1 MCTSVLTQIDARTK
15 LLLTLLGAITTVAFS
30 SLAAQLVLFVMSLL
44 MTLLIK
50 RVTLVLVLYG
60 LMAIMMGLAI
70 GCTAIITLFIPALG
84 EMTVQ
89 NLLIPFLRGLTMM
102 NLVMGLALSTKIEN
116 IMAAL
121 SQLRLPFV
129 ITLPSTVMIRF
140 IPTFAHDVSQVW
152 ETLKIRGWQLNFKM
166 LCFHPLLCARLIFTP
181 ILFRAL
187 KSSEALGVAA
197 ELKGLDR
204 GLGQHAAKAFSSD
217 QGFTHKDWLA
227 FTLCLGTVTVALLA
241 EIYLGDW
248 GINPGSPRLP

>member
-1 MCTSVLTQIDARTK
+1 MNTSVLTLIDARTK

-30 SLAAQLVLFVMSLL
+30 SLAAQLVLFAMSFI
-44 MTLLIK
+44 MALLIK
-50 RVTLVLVLYG
+50 RASLVLILYL
-60 LMAIMMGLAI
+60 LMALMMGLAI
-70 GCTAIITLFIPALG
+70 GCTLIIPALG
-84 EMTVQ
+84 EMTIQ

-121 SQLRLPFV
+121 AQLRLPFV

-140 IPTFAHDVSQVW
+140 IPTFAHDVSQIW

-166 LCFHPLLCARLIFTP
+166 LSTHPFLCARLIFTP

-197 ELKGLDR
+197 ELKGLDK
-204 GLGQHAAKAFSSD
+204 GLGSHATHAFCSERKLSER
-217 QGFTHKDWLA
+217 DWIAMSVGVLTVLLA
-227 FTLCLGTVTVALLA
+227 LIA
-241 EIYLGDW
+241 EIYLGSW
-248 GINPGSPRLP
+248 GIDPTAVRMP

>member
-1 MCTSVLTQIDARTK
+1 MNTSILTQIDARTK

-30 SLAAQLVLFVMSLL
+30 SLAAQLVLFAMSLVMAL
-44 MTLLIK
+44 MIK
-50 RVTLVLVLYG
+50 RISLILILYL
-60 LMAIMMGLAI
+60 LMALMMGLAI
-70 GCTAIITLFIPALG
+70 GCTLVITFFIPALG

-204 GLGQHAAKAFSSD
+204 GLGQHEANAFSSEQTFD
-217 QGFTHKDWLA
+217 KKDWLA
-227 FTLCLGTVTVALLA
+227 LGLSVCTLILALMA

-248 GINPGSPRLP
+248 GFNPNVPRMP

>member
-1 MCTSVLTQIDARTK
+1 MNTSILTQIDARTK

-30 SLAAQLVLFVMSLL
+30 SLAAQLVLFAMSLIMAL
-44 MTLLIK
+44 MIK
-50 RVTLVLVLYG
+50 RISLILILYL
-60 LMAIMMGLAI
+60 LMALMMGLAI
-70 GCTAIITLFIPALG
+70 GCTLVITFFIPALG

-166 LCFHPLLCARLIFTP
+166 LCLHPLLCARLIFTP

-204 GLGQHAAKAFSSD
+204 GLGQHAARAFSSEQTFD
-217 QGFTHKDWLA
+217 KKDWLA
-227 FTLCLGTVTVALLA
+227 LGLSVCTLILALMA

-248 GINPGSPRLP
+248 DFNPNVPRMP

>member
-1 MCTSVLTQIDARTK
+1 MNTSILTQIDARTK
-15 LLLTLLGAITTVAFS
+15 LLLTLLGAITTVVFS
-30 SLAAQLVLFVMSLL
+30 SLAAQSMLFAMSFI
-44 MTLLIK
+44 MALLIK
-50 RVTLVLVLYG
+50 RISLIFILYL
-60 LMAIMMGLAI
+60 LMALMMGLAI
-70 GCTAIITLFIPALG
+70 GCTHIITLFIPALG

-204 GLGQHAAKAFSSD
+204 GLGQHAATAFSSEQMFD
-217 QGFTHKDWLA
+217 KKDWMAFALSVCTVFLA
-227 FTLCLGTVTVALLA
+227 LMA
-241 EIYLGDW
+241 EIYLSDW
-248 GINPGSPRLP
+248 GFNPNVPRMP

>member
-1 MCTSVLTQIDARTK
+1 MNTSFLTQIDARTK

-30 SLAAQLVLFVMSLL
+30 SLAAQLVLFAMSLVMAL
-44 MTLLIK
+44 MIK
-50 RVTLVLVLYG
+50 RISLILILYL
-60 LMAIMMGLAI
+60 LMALMMGLAI
-70 GCTAIITLFIPALG
+70 GCTLVITFFIPALG

-204 GLGQHAAKAFSSD
+204 GLGQHAANAFSSEQTLD
-217 QGFTHKDWLA
+217 KKDWLA
-227 FTLCLGTVTVALLA
+227 LGLSVCTLILALMA

-248 GINPGSPRLP
+248 GFNPNVPRMP

>member
-1 MCTSVLTQIDARTK
+1 MNTSILTQIDARTK
-15 LLLTLLGAITTVAFS
+15 LLLTLLGAITTVAYS
-30 SLAAQLVLFVMSLL
+30 SLAAQLVLFVMSLV
-44 MTLLIK
+44 MALLIK
-50 RVTLVLVLYG
+50 RISLILILYL
-60 LMAIMMGLAI
+60 LMALMMGLAI
-70 GCTAIITLFIPALG
+70 GCTLIITLFIPALG
-84 EMTVQ
+84 EMTIQ

-152 ETLKIRGWQLNFKM
+152 ETLKIRGWQLNVKM

-204 GLGQHAAKAFSSD
+204 GLDQHAANAFSSEQTFD
-217 QGFTHKDWLA
+217 KKDCLA
-227 FTLCLGTVTVALLA
+227 LGLSVCTVFLALMA

-248 GINPGSPRLP
+248 GFNPNMPRMP

>member
-1 MCTSVLTQIDARTK
+1 MNHSVLTKIDARSK
-15 LLLTLLGAITTVAFS
+15 LLLTLLGAISTIAYS
-30 SLAAQLVLFVMSLL
+30 SLAAQLTLFSVSLL
-44 MTLLIK
+44 MALLFK
-50 RVTLVLVLYG
+50 RPTLVFILYL
-60 LMAIMMGLAI
+60 LMALMMGLAI
-70 GCTAIITLFIPALG
+70 GCTALITLFIPALG

-121 SQLRLPFV
+121 AQLRLPFV

-140 IPTFAHDVSQVW
+140 IPTFAHDVAQVW
-152 ETLKIRGWQLNFKM
+152 ETLKIRGWQLNFTM
-166 LCFHPLLCARLIFTP
+166 LSTHPLLCARLIFTP

-204 GLGQHAAKAFSSD
+204 GFGNQATRAFCSEEKLGSR
-217 QGFTHKDWLA
+217 DWFAMSLGVLTVLLA
-227 FTLCLGTVTVALLA
+227 LVA

-248 GINPGSPRLP
+248 GISPGTVRMP

>member
-1 MCTSVLTQIDARTK
+1 MNTSILTQIDARTK
-15 LLLTLLGAITTVAFS
+15 LLLTLLGAITTVVFS
-30 SLAAQLVLFVMSLL
+30 SLPAQLILFGMSLV
-44 MTLLIK
+44 MALLIK
-50 RVTLVLVLYG
+50 RASLVLILYV
-60 LMAIMMGLAI
+60 LMAFMMGLAI
-70 GCTAIITLFIPALG
+70 GCTAIMTFFIPALG

-102 NLVMGLALSTKIEN
+102 NLVLGLALSTKIEN

-217 QGFTHKDWLA
+217 QTFAQKD
-227 FTLCLGTVTVALLA
+227 CLTFILGIGTVIAALAA

-248 GINPGSPRLP
+248 GITPNGLKLP